1 MTDHTCTE
9 RNRIIRI
16 EKFIDGNG
24 REGLNDRVSK
34 MSQKIDNIDKSV
46 TGLKSL
52 LRWSIGIIIS
62 VMALAISVMTMIL

>member
-1 MTDHTCTE
+1 MDHVCTE

-34 MSQKIDNIDKSV
+34 MSEKLDTIEVSV
-46 TGLKSL
+46 SGLKGL
-52 LRWSIGIIIS
+52 LRWTLTIILSLIAIGIS
-62 VMALAISVMTMIL
+62 VIALI

>member
-1 MTDHTCTE
+1 MTVHECTE
-9 RNRIIRI
+9 RNRILRI
-16 EKFIDGNG
+16 EKFLDGNG

-62 VMALAISVMTMIL
+62 VMALAITVMTMIL